1 MNAQEYKLTCISLD
15 PYPQA
20 APHDLTRVDEGYL
33 SPSVLLNVPGR
44 CDEHN
49 LFKTNPYGRM
59 TESQFKALA
68 ESLKEGWRK
77 NLPVTVF
84 VEKDGTP
91 VIHEGNHRLR
101 AAAYAG
107 IKALVDIR
115 YFGNSQ
121 EIMLITE
128 DMDHGL

>member
-1 MNAQEYKLTCISLD
+1 MNAQGNKLTCISFD

-20 APHDLTRVDEGYL
+20 GPHDLTRVDNGYL
-33 SPSVLLNVPGR
+33 APSILLNIPGR
-44 CDEHN
+44 CNEQD

-59 TESQFKALA
+59 TESQFKILA
-68 ESLKEGWRK
+68 ESLKKGWQK
-77 NLPVTVF
+77 DAPVTVF

-107 IKALVDIR
+107 IKVLVDIR

-121 EIMLITE
+121 ELFLISE
-128 DMDHGL
+128 D

>member
-1 MNAQEYKLTCISLD
+1 MNAQGNKLTCISLD

-20 APHDLTRVDEGYL
+20 GSHDLTRVDEGYL
-33 SPSVLLNVPGR
+33 TPSILLNIPGR
-44 CDEHN
+44 CDEQD

-59 TESQFKALA
+59 TEKEFKALA
-68 ESLKEGWRK
+68 ESLKKGWRK
-77 NLPVTVF
+77 TSPITIF
-84 VEKDGTP
+84 VEKGGIP
-91 VIHEGNHRLR
+91 IIHEGNHRLR

-121 EIMLITE
+121 KIFLIS
-128 DMDHGL
+128 GG